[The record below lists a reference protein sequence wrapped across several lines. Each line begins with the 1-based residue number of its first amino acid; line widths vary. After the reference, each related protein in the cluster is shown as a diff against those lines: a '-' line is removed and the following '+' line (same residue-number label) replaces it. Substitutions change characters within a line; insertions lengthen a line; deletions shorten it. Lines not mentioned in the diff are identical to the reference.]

1 MKRNN
6 LIFIIGGALL
16 VFVLVLVS
24 LRAATSTAATVL
36 AARPIA
42 AGTRLSTDD
51 LIVQPINT
59 NSRLTSALGK
69 PEDAIGKVILI
80 ARAPG
85 DQITLDQISDRA
97 GVGIPA
103 HLDPGTVAIGV
114 HVNLASGLGGA
125 LREGDT
131 VSVIAVLDPRE
142 LGGSLNTAPIAQV
155 PVSLTNSLE
164 ITATATPQPETTAA
178 RLTISGLKVL
188 LVPQSFRYEEVPTDK
203 TGQLSPVRSST
214 GAQQNNVVLL
224 AAPLAPIEVVPGVTM
239 SPVELL
245 ALLDERAT
253 IHLALEPR
261 EGLDRT
267 ATTIGVQLAEVYD
280 LLINRVPIP
289 SPSVSENP
297 TPTAPGNLPPNH

>member
-6 LIFIIGGALL
+6 LMVILGGALL
-16 VFVLVLVS
+16 VFVLVFAS
-24 LRAATSTAATVL
+24 LRAATSTAATLL

-42 AGTRLSTDD
+42 AGTRLSADD
-51 LIVQPINT
+51 LSVQPINT

-85 DQITLDQISDRA
+85 DQITLDQISDQA
-97 GVGIPA
+97 GVGLPA
-103 HLDPGTVAIGV
+103 HLEPGTVAIGI

-131 VSVIAVLDPRE
+131 VSVIAVLDPKD
-142 LGGSLNTAPIAQV
+142 LGGNFNSAPV
-155 PVSLTNSLE
+155 VVTTPSPE
-164 ITATATPQPETTAA
+164 ITSTETSKSETTAA
-178 RLTISGLKVL
+178 RLTITGLKVL

-214 GAQQNNVVLL
+214 GSQQNNVVLL
-224 AAPLAPIEVVPGVTM
+224 AAPIAPIEVVPGVKL

-245 ALLDERAT
+245 ALLDEKAT
-253 IHLALEPR
+253 LHLVLEPR
-261 EGLDRT
+261 QGLSGT
-267 ATTIGVQLAEVYD
+267 VTTIGVQLADVYD
-280 LLINRVPIP
+280 VLINRLPTPSAPTPIP
-289 SPSVSENP
+289 TAILPAVKPSR
-297 TPTAPGNLPPNH
+297 

>member
-6 LIFIIGGALL
+6 LIIILGGALL
-16 VFVLVLVS
+16 VFVLVFAS

-42 AGTRLSTDD
+42 AGTRLSADD
-51 LIVQPINT
+51 LIAQPINT
-59 NSRLTSALGK
+59 SSRLTTALGK
-69 PEDAIGKVILI
+69 SEDAIGKVILI

-85 DQITLDQISDRA
+85 DQITADQISDQA
-97 GVGIPA
+97 GVGLPA
-103 HLDPGTVAIGV
+103 HLDPGTVAIGI

-131 VSVIAVLDPRE
+131 VSVIAVLDPKE
-142 LGGSLNTAPIAQV
+142 LGGAGNFDLALPVTSTAEV
-155 PVSLTNSLE
+155 TMTV
-164 ITATATPQPETTAA
+164 TPQPETTAA
-178 RLTISGLKVL
+178 RLTITGLKVL

-203 TGQLSPVRSST
+203 TGQLSPVRSSA

-224 AAPLAPIEVVPGVTM
+224 AAPVAPLEVVKGVKM

-253 IHLALEPR
+253 LHLALEPR
-261 EGLDRT
+261 QGLSGT
-267 ATTIGVQLAEVYD
+267 VTTIGVQLADVYD
-280 LLINRVPIP
+280 LSINRLP
-289 SPSVSENP
+289 NP
-297 TPTAPGNLPPNH
+297 TPIAPVILPDTQSGR